1 MNEERTL
8 IVGDEK
14 ILLEKI
20 TFREWRGLN
29 PKTSKYIG
37 YFSPDY
43 PRGQYY
49 KFPKRENLP
58 KILKQIKLF
67 CDQNFTFETKSFIR
81 KISFIPCYIFS
92 NLSLFKDE
100 EIPKE
105 ILTWRDELK
114 NILEKKDPSVLN
126 FPINQ
131 LEHIF
136 IDKKLERIGALKGSG
151 LAFLNY
157 WNLEIV
163 AGRAKVGICSL
174 SGCDRIFS
182 QSRKDQEY
190 CSEYCRGRSLMLRN
204 KKKNLNKI

>member
-1 MNEERTL
+1 MKERYL

-29 PKTSKYIG
+29 PKKSKYLG
-37 YFSPDY
+37 YFAPDY

-49 KFPKRENLP
+49 KFPKRENLT
-58 KILKQIKLF
+58 KILKQIKLY
-67 CDQNFTFETKSFIR
+67 CEEDFTFETGSFIR
-81 KISFIPCYIFS
+81 KISFIPCYIFN
-92 NLSLFKDE
+92 NLSLVKDKN
-100 EIPKE
+100 IPGD
-105 ILTWRDELK
+105 ILIWRDDLK
-114 NILEKKDPSVLN
+114 NILEKKDPSVLS
-126 FPINQ
+126 FPTDQ
-131 LEHIF
+131 LKHIF
-136 IDKKLERIGALKGSG
+136 VDRKGERVGALQGRG

-174 SGCDRIFS
+174 LGCDRIFS

-204 KKKNLNKI
+204 KKKNLNKL